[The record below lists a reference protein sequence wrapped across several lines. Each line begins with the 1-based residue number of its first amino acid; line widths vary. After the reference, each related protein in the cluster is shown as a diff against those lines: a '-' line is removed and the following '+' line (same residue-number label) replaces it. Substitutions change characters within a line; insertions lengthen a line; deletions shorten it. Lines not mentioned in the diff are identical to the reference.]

1 MEEAESSMPPPA
13 APPAAAPAPRI
24 TEEEANKIQA
34 QLLKAEMMGDEDR
47 IRELKGKLAQL
58 REAQKVVV
66 LSGLGTCPSSPA
78 PRRSGVVLTPIP

>member
-1 MEEAESSMPPPA
+1 MDEVVESMPPPA
-13 APPAAAPAPRI
+13 APALVAASAPRI
-24 TEEEANKIQA
+24 SEEEANKIEA

-66 LSGLGTCPSSPA
+66 LSGLGTSP
-78 PRRSGVVLTPIP
+78 

>member
-66 LSGLGTCPSSPA
+66 LSGLGTCLSSPA
-78 PRRSGVVLTPIP
+78 PRRSRVVLTPIP

>member
-1 MEEAESSMPPPA
+1 MDEVVESMPPPA
-13 APPAAAPAPRI
+13 APTLVAASAPRI
-24 TEEEANKIQA
+24 SEEEANKIEA

-66 LSGLGTCPSSPA
+66 LSGLGTSP
-78 PRRSGVVLTPIP
+78 